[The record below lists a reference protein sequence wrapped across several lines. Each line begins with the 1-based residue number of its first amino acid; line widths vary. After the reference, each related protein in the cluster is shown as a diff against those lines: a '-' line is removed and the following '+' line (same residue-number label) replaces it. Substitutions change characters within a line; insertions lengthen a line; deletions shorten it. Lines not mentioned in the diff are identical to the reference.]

1 MAILLLHIIN
11 GMISIKK
18 GQDMEFL
25 DRFSLED
32 VVIVFIGLLL
42 VSIVRIWYDSYV
54 TNKKANQ
61 FGNSLGIYNSL
72 LDDTREG
79 LLIVSD
85 DNYVIYSNNEAAN
98 ILNARGNEIGAAY
111 LSTVIIENSDRTRKD
126 KLLDIMQTHTHIP
139 NAYIMHL
146 SDSMPI
152 SISINK
158 IKPYSH
164 ANDIWYVI
172 ILQNMTNMNEL
183 RDGAENLLAV

>member
-1 MAILLLHIIN
+1 M
-11 GMISIKK
+11 
-18 GQDMEFL
+18 DFL
-25 DRFSLED
+25 DKFSLED

-42 VSIVRIWYDSYV
+42 VSIVRIWYDLYV
-54 TNKKANQ
+54 NKKKADQ
-61 FGNSLGIYNSL
+61 FGNSLGIYNTL

-85 DNYVIYSNNEAAN
+85 DNYVIYSNNEATN
-98 ILNARGNEIGAAY
+98 ILNARGHEMGTAY
-111 LSTVIIENSDRTRKD
+111 LSTVLIENSDRTRKD
-126 KLLDIMQTHTHIP
+126 KLLDIIQTHTHIP

-164 ANDIWYVI
+164 ANDVWYVI
-172 ILQNMTNMNEL
+172 VLQDMTNMNEL
-183 RDGAENLLAV
+183 RDGAENLLAA

>member
-1 MAILLLHIIN
+1 
-11 GMISIKK
+11 MISIKK

-25 DRFSLED
+25 DKFSLED

-54 TNKKANQ
+54 NKKKANQ

-72 LDDTREG
+72 LDDKKEG

-85 DNYVIYSNNEAAN
+85 DNYVIYNNNEASD
-98 ILNARGNEIGAAY
+98 ILNARDHEMGAAY
-111 LSTVIIENSDRTRKD
+111 LSTVIIENSDRTSKD
-126 KLLDIMQTHTHIP
+126 KLLDIIQTHTHIP
-139 NAYIMHL
+139 NAHIMHL

-164 ANDIWYVI
+164 ANDVWYVI
-172 ILQNMTNMNEL
+172 VLQNMTNMNEL
-183 RDGAENLLAV
+183 RDGAENLLAA